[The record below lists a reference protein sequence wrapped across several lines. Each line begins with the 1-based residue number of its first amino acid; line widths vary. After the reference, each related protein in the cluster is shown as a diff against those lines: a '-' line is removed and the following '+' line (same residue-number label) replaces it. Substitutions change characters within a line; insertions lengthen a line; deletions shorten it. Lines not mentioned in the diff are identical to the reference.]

1 MKENFTNLDELL
13 AKKLAKE
20 TTIEEDQ
27 FIEDWLLQSPDNQR
41 YFSDFQWLWLNVPHA
56 NSTAIQQVDTEIALQ
71 KVNAKL
77 LKKAPQAKVLKMK
90 FWMQLAAA
98 VMVFALVAIY
108 FFQNKITTEPL
119 TIASQENIITNTLVD
134 GTTFTLN
141 NHSKMTVLF
150 DFNQK
155 ERRVKLSGEA
165 FFKVAANK
173 EKPFVIEV
181 QDLEVKV
188 VGTAFN
194 VEENDKIGYVK
205 VTVEEGK
212 VLLQSRVANE
222 YLTIG
227 ETAEY
232 EKSTGRITRTKV
244 QKDANDMAY
253 KNRIFVFDATPLDLV
268 IKQLTQVYGTEIVLK
283 NLELGKCPLSA
294 RYDNLTI
301 ERITDLIAETFSLK
315 LERTGNKVFLDGKTC
330 AE

>member
-1 MKENFTNLDELL
+1 MKENFTNIDELL

-20 TTIEEDQ
+20 MTLEEEQ
-27 FIEDWLLQSPDNQR
+27 HLEDWLSQSPDNQR
-41 YFSDFQWLWLNVPHA
+41 YFADFQWLWLNVPHA
-56 NSTAIQQVDTEIALQ
+56 NSTATQQIDTELALQ

-77 LKKAPQAKVLKMK
+77 ANKTPQAKVLQMR

-98 VMVFALVAIY
+98 VLVVAFGAVY
-108 FFQNKITTEPL
+108 FFRNKTNNEPL
-119 TIASQENIITNTLVD
+119 IIASQEKIMTNTLGD
-134 GTTFTLN
+134 GSTLTLN
-141 NHSKMTVLF
+141 NYSKVTIVG
-150 DFNQK
+150 DFNKK

-194 VEENDKIGYVK
+194 VNENGKIGIVK

-212 VLLQSRVANE
+212 VLLQSRVASE

-227 ETAEY
+227 EAAEY
-232 EKSTGRITRTKV
+232 EKSTGRITRIQE
-244 QKDANDMAY
+244 QKDANVMAY
-253 KNRIFVFDATPLDLV
+253 KNRIFVFDATPLDVV
-268 IKQLTQVYGTEIVLK
+268 IKQLAQVYGTEIVLK
-283 NLELGKCPLSA
+283 NVQLGKCPLSA
-294 RYDNLTI
+294 RYDNLSI

-315 LERTGNKVFLDGKTC
+315 LERSGNKVFLDGKTC